1 MGALR
6 VSEVIHV
13 ILRSDQSLF
22 LARESD
28 KDQCVMTQ
36 LPAQAIEEGGEQYGS
51 CPVVGHA
58 VANAVNLIGVCA
70 DQNNLLRFARQH
82 ANNVRWK
89 VALKRL
95 LKKIRALASRLGK
108 PFPDQRFAVVVLG

>member
-1 MGALR
+1 MGALF
-6 VSEVIHV
+6 VGEVVHV
-13 ILRSDQSLF
+13 ILRSDQPFF

-28 KDQCVMTQ
+28 EDQRMMTQ

-58 VANAVNLIGVCA
+58 VAKAVNLISVCA
-70 DQNNLLRFARQH
+70 DQNNLLRFAWQH

-89 VALKRL
+89 VAVKRL
-95 LKKIRALASRLGK
+95 LREIRALASRLGE
-108 PFPDQRFAVVVLG
+108 PIPD